1 MTFECTKQ
9 QIRLIQCWTRFGFKA
24 IKSRSSGKRDGKR
37 KFFVR
42 KDYLFNDYL
51 MILLKQKKIVKEK
64 LKRKE
69 EKKGPSFAGYAS
81 K

>member
-1 MTFECTKQ
+1 M
-9 QIRLIQCWTRFGFKA
+9 
-24 IKSRSSGKRDGKR
+24 GKENS
-37 KFFVR
+37 FVR